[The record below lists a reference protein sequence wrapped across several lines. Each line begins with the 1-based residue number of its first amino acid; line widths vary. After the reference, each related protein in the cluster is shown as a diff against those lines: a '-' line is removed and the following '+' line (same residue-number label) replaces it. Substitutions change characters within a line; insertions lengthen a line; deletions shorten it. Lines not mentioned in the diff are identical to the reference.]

1 VTRRRLVLVVLCV
14 GQMMVIIDNTVVN
27 VALPSIQRELA
38 FNSAGLAWVVDAYLI
53 TFGGFLLL
61 GGRMGDLLG
70 RRRVLLGGLVLFT
83 AASLLC
89 GLSSSQGEL
98 VAGRFVQGVGAAVI
112 SSNSLGLIVT
122 LYPDSRERVRA
133 MAVYA
138 FVAVTGGSIGLL
150 LGGAVVETLNWH
162 WIFFINLPVGVVALG
177 RP

>member
-1 VTRRRLVLVVLCV
+1 MTDQAELAAERVLLDVHTALARRRRVLAILCV
-14 GQMMVIIDNTVVN
+14 ASMMVIIDNTVVN
-27 VALPSIQRELA
+27 VALPTIQRDLA

-98 VAGRFVQGVGAAVI
+98 VAGR
-112 SSNSLGLIVT
+112 L
-122 LYPDSRERVRA
+122 
-133 MAVYA
+133 
-138 FVAVTGGSIGLL
+138 VAPFPTILVPRTGY
-150 LGGAVVETLNWH
+150 
-162 WIFFINLPVGVVALG
+162 VALVPFDADKNSSLTG
-177 RP
+177 FIDWLVAEGAG